1 MLTEIIQTPDPGALD
16 LARAEA
22 RLPRWMFVVAAL
34 GAVVAGIV
42 AGLQFALGLSLG
54 AALAILNYFWLH
66 QAIETLMRA
75 GQARVPRLVLLKVAV
90 RYPVAIALLYLLYR
104 SGWFSF
110 PAILAGL
117 FVPVAGVLIEG
128 IVQIWAGWR
137 VDERAKFENRN

>member
-1 MLTEIIQTPDPGALD
+1 VQAGTIQTQNPAALD

-22 RLPRWMFVVAAL
+22 RLPRWMFVAAVL
-34 GAVVAGIV
+34 GALVTAVTV
-42 AGLQFALGLSLG
+42 GLQFALGLSLG

-66 QAIETLMRA
+66 QAIETLMWA
-75 GQARVPRLVLLKVAV
+75 GHSRVPRMVLAKVVV
-90 RYPVAIALLYLLYR
+90 RYPAAIALLYLLYK

-128 IVQIWAGWR
+128 VVQICSGWR
-137 VDERAKFENRN
+137 TEN